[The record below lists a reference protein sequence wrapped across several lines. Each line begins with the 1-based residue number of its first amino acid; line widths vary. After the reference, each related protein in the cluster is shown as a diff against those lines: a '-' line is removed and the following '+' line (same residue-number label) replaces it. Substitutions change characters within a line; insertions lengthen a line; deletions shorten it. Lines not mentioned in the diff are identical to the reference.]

1 MSKRKWGEKMGL
13 LIYLDGKLVPEEEA
27 KISVFDHGLLYGD
40 GVFEGLRSYNGKIF
54 KFGEHLERLYN
65 SAKVIMLE
73 IPLNFS
79 ELEKAVIQTIRA
91 NKLKDSYIRVVV
103 TRGIGDLGLDPKKC
117 KIPSLFIIAS
127 KIKMFPESFYEKGLD
142 IITAATRRNSPESL
156 NPAIKSLNYL
166 NNILAKIEAS
176 NCGAEEALILNHE
189 GYVSEC
195 TGENIFIVKKETLLT
210 PPIYAGALEG
220 ITRTVIIEIGGN
232 LGFQIKEINLTRYD
246 LYTSDECFLSGTA
259 AELIPVTSIDK
270 RKIGTGKPGP
280 VIDKIRKGFK
290 LLTKSEGTPVYE

>member
-1 MSKRKWGEKMGL
+1 MGL

-54 KFGEHLERLYN
+54 KFEEHLERLYN
-65 SAKVIMLE
+65 SAKAIMLE
-73 IPLNFS
+73 IPLNFP
-79 ELEKAVIQTIRA
+79 ELERAIIQTIRA

-103 TRGIGDLGLDPKKC
+103 TRGIGDLGLDPRKC

-142 IITAATRRNSPESL
+142 VITAATRRNLPESL

-166 NNILAKIEAS
+166 NNILAKIEAN
-176 NCGAEEALILNHE
+176 NCGATEALILNHE

-195 TGENIFIVKKETLLT
+195 TGENIFIIKKETLLT

-220 ITRTVIIEIGGN
+220 ITKTVIIEIGKN

-259 AELIPVTSIDK
+259 AELIPVTSIDN

-280 VIDKIRKGFK
+280 AIDKIRKEFK
-290 LLTKSEGTPVYE
+290 HLTESEGTPVYE